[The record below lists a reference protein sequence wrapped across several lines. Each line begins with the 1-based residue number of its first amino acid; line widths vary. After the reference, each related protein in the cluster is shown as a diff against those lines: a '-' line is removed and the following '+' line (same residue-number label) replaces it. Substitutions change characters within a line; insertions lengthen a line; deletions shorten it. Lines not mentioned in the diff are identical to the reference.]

1 MIVGMLMSDFRL
13 FGLHLERLSDLSR
26 INSQRLFAATSRVF
40 LSLAG
45 DRCNGSTVPVVGA
58 ELVERHA
65 VAPGYGFGDVGSSC
79 VDAATDTASLE
90 QR

>member
-1 MIVGMLMSDFRL
+1 MSNVRL
-13 FGLHLERLSDLSR
+13 FGLHKECLPDLPR
-26 INSQRLFAATSRVF
+26 IHSQRLFAATPRVF

-45 DRCNGSTVPVVGA
+45 DCCNGSTMAVVGA

-65 VAPGYGFGDVGSSC
+65 VAAGYGFWDVGSPC
-79 VDAATDTASLE
+79 VDAAADTAFLE

>member
-1 MIVGMLMSDFRL
+1 MSNVRL
-13 FGLHLERLSDLSR
+13 FGLHKERLSDLTR

-40 LSLAG
+40 LPLAG
-45 DRCNGSTVPVVGA
+45 DRRNGGTVAVVGT

-65 VAPGYGFGDVGSSC
+65 VTPSYSFRDVGSSC
-79 VDAATDTASLE
+79 VDAAADTTFLE

>member
-26 INSQRLFAATSRVF
+26 INSQRLFAATSRVL
-40 LSLAG
+40 LSLTG
-45 DRCNGSTVPVVGA
+45 DRCNGSTVTVVGA

-65 VAPGYGFGDVGSSC
+65 VTPSYSLWDVSPPC
-79 VDAATDTASLE
+79 VYAAADTALLE
-90 QR
+90 